1 VTQRDEE
8 ADAQRALPI
17 VHQLARAV
25 VDGGDVFGVEGME

>member
-17 VHQLARAV
+17 VQLARAV